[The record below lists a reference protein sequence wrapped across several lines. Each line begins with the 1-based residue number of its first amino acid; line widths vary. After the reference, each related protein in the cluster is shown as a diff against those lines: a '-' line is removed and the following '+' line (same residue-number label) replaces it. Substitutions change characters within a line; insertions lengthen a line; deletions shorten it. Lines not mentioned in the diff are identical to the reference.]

1 MLVLEVLNKI
11 FARNSTPILNSLLG
25 WSLIGALCVSPD
37 RHQSIYLLTIM
48 MASAYNSLASLPYA
62 CTK

>member
-25 WSLIGALCVSPD
+25 WSLIGAFCVSPESTN
-37 RHQSIYLLTIM
+37 QFTLLTIM
-48 MASAYNSLASLPYA
+48 MASAYNSLTSLPYA

>member
-25 WSLIGALCVSPD
+25 WSL
-37 RHQSIYLLTIM
+37 
-48 MASAYNSLASLPYA
+48 
-62 CTK
+62 